1 MKRLFPWL
9 LLALSLIGLSVPTA
23 RAAALGTSLSAS
35 REREIAGWLP
45 TSPTGFAWPVTNRV
59 AWEKLAADPAFGD
72 VVADAANLLD
82 QPLPA
87 QPDDLFL
94 EYSRDGNRTHWQN
107 VANQRR
113 GRIAKFVLAEAME
126 NRGRFLPALEKT
138 IAALCAEKTWVMPA
152 HDGNLLNFRGRQT
165 VPDLGATSLA
175 AELAEADYV
184 LGDKL
189 SPATRRLLRGN
200 VERRVLNPFRDM
212 ITGRQPEAFW
222 VRAPMNWNAVCVGNT
237 VFAALALLPSRADR
251 AFYAAA
257 GERCIRYYLSGF
269 TPDGYCA
276 EGLGYWNYG
285 FGHFI
290 LLTEAL
296 RQATGGRIDLFRDE
310 SAVAPALFCRRSEV
324 LPGIYPT
331 IADCAPGT
339 QPSASLTAYV
349 CQRFGLAPAEANW
362 DRAPHDLCSGLLFA
376 ALPEPLPVARPLK
389 SFAADP
395 LRSYFPYGGV
405 LISRAAAAVRPPF
418 AAVLKGGN
426 NDEPHN
432 HNDVGSF
439 SVIVGTNMVICD
451 PGGEVYT
458 RRTFSAHRYDSE
470 VLNSFGHA
478 VPVVAGQ
485 LQRTGA
491 NARGV
496 ILATNFSPAQDR
508 ITFDFRSA
516 YAVPQL
522 EKLERTFVFQRQ
534 PQSALEVTD
543 EVKFSQPETFETA
556 LITWGNL
563 KQLDARTLELTD
575 GDSAVR
581 VSIDTG
587 GRSFQIKSTTI
598 NEDVHTPRKPVHV
611 GIVLDQKTTAATVR
625 LRIVPEPK

>member
-1 MKRLFPWL
+1 
-9 LLALSLIGLSVPTA
+9 
-23 RAAALGTSLSAS
+23 
-35 REREIAGWLP
+35 
-45 TSPTGFAWPVTNRV
+45 
-59 AWEKLAADPAFGD
+59 
-72 VVADAANLLD
+72 
-82 QPLPA
+82 
-87 QPDDLFL
+87 
-94 EYSRDGNRTHWQN
+94 
-107 VANQRR
+107 
-113 GRIAKFVLAEAME
+113 
-126 NRGRFLPALEKT
+126 
-138 IAALCAEKTWVMPA
+138 
-152 HDGNLLNFRGRQT
+152 
-165 VPDLGATSLA
+165 
-175 AELAEADYV
+175 
-184 LGDKL
+184 
-189 SPATRRLLRGN
+189 
-200 VERRVLNPFRDM
+200 
-212 ITGRQPEAFW
+212 
-222 VRAPMNWNAVCVGNT
+222 
-237 VFAALALLPSRADR
+237 
-251 AFYAAA
+251 
-257 GERCIRYYLSGF
+257 
-269 TPDGYCA
+269 
-276 EGLGYWNYG
+276 
-285 FGHFI
+285 
-290 LLTEAL
+290 
-296 RQATGGRIDLFRDE
+296 
-310 SAVAPALFCRRSEV
+310 
-324 LPGIYPT
+324 
-331 IADCAPGT
+331 
-339 QPSASLTAYV
+339 
-349 CQRFGLAPAEANW
+349 
-362 DRAPHDLCSGLLFA
+362 
-376 ALPEPLPVARPLK
+376 
-389 SFAADP
+389 
-395 LRSYFPYGGV
+395 
-405 LISRAAAAVRPPF
+405 
-418 AAVLKGGN
+418 VLKGGN